1 MSHEDP
7 YDAVKWRLNREIS
20 LPDILSLIA
29 AFASVL
35 YAYTTLDKRM
45 AVIEEKM
52 NVQVSRDARQDD
64 ESRVYQKRIDDALAS
79 INAKLDRLIERR

>member
-1 MSHEDP
+1 MSHEAP

-35 YAYTTLDKRM
+35 YAYTMLDKRM
-45 AVIEEKM
+45 TVIEEKM

-64 ESRVYQKRIDDALAS
+64 EARVYQKRIDDALAS